1 MNQTR
6 RLNENSDSLIG
17 LLTAQCLDL
26 EVLFGLAQR
35 ETAAAE
41 RKDFEAVLSIVTE
54 RALIGQ
60 KLETYQR
67 QIAELRRVID
77 GSAEAYK
84 TAPVSTRIIELAEQT
99 LAQDNKT
106 KMLLTGAREETAL
119 ELRNL
124 ATGKRGVSV
133 YMREEQKGLSYNE
146 NI

>member
-60 KLETYQR
+60 KLETYQQ
-67 QIAELRRVID
+67 QIAELRRVIG
-77 GSAEAYK
+77 GSAEVHK

-99 LAQDNKT
+99 LAQDSKT
-106 KMLLTGAREETAL
+106 KMLLSGAREETAL